1 MVRVGSLILS
11 ASEFKK
17 DYPEIVEK
25 SNYEQTGAP
34 ADKIKL
40 PMAAMIFG
48 PKLGAFYGNLTGG
61 AGYLTMDR
69 WFSRTFNRYRGI
81 VKTPLGKE
89 RYDRA
94 REAILKLKGL
104 EKKRY
109 DRAREA
115 ILKLKGLEK
124 KYNLDYGIK
133 LSSSKNLSKDKV
145 VSTAKKIASLYVK
158 NNKRRNSLPEEL
170 KDNESLLNSFAKDYG
185 GLQDSPFG
193 KADRTFMYEAVWK
206 AQEKLAKEGRDVR

>member
-1 MVRVGSLILS
+1 
-11 ASEFKK
+11 
-17 DYPEIVEK
+17 
-25 SNYEQTGAP
+25 
-34 ADKIKL
+34 
-40 PMAAMIFG
+40 MIFG

-89 RYDRA
+89 
-94 REAILKLKGL
+94 
-104 EKKRY
+104 RY